1 MIFYVVF
8 IDFYSGM
15 VVAYLCPVMIIED
28 VIEFLKK
35 VPPFQ
40 SLDDAELKSIVEG
53 ISMEFYPKGLTILHQ
68 DGPASEYLRIIKK
81 GGVKVF
87 IKSSDEEEVVID
99 YRSEGDS
106 FGFLS
111 LVSGGRARANVVAVE
126 DTIAYLI
133 NKKTIAS
140 LLDVNPAFTE
150 FFLKSFLNKYI
161 DETYKEMHDK
171 SLLYGSGDKLLFT
184 TPVGELAT
192 KDVVSASQDIT
203 IKEAAGIMSEK
214 RISSLVLVDSEGIPA
229 GIVTDRDLR
238 DKSVSKGR
246 DIKDKVNSIM
256 SVSLIKAEAREYCFE
271 ALLKMIRYNIH
282 HLIVVDEGRL
292 KGMITNHDLMMLQGT
307 SPISIA
313 REIESQQ
320 TIEGLVP
327 AAKKI
332 NTIIGILLKEGARAS
347 NITRII
353 TVINDRLARKILEIA
368 ERNYGSPPVDYCWI
382 AFGSEGR
389 KEQTFKTD
397 QDNAIIYDNPAS
409 EKDDAEVRKYFA
421 EFTRFVRDALVTCG
435 FPLCPADF
443 MASNARWCQ
452 SLEVWKEYFSK
463 WINNPTPEAILR
475 SLIFFDFRPIHGNLK
490 LAEDLRSY
498 LEHYLKNQNIFFAK
512 MAGVITKNR
521 PPLGFFKSFIVL
533 KSGEHKDT
541 LNLKLRGIGP
551 IVDIARLFA
560 LERGVH
566 ETSTLERIKALKA
579 KHPVIS
585 ELGAEIEQAFE
596 FITLLRVH
604 HQIEQIE
611 KSVPPDNF
619 INPGKLS
626 NLEKKSLKE
635 SFQVILKV
643 QDAIVEIYRAGMVN
657 Q

>member
-1 MIFYVVF
+1 M
-8 IDFYSGM
+8 
-15 VVAYLCPVMIIED
+15 MIIED
-28 VIEFLKK
+28 VIDFLKK

-40 SLDDAELKSIVEG
+40 SLDDAELKSIAEG
-53 ISMEFYPKGLTILHQ
+53 VSMEFYPKGLTILHQ
-68 DGPASEYLRIIKK
+68 DGPPSEYLRIIKK

-87 IKSSDEEEVVID
+87 IKSGDEEEVVID
-99 YRSEGDS
+99 YRSEGDA

-111 LVSGGRARANVVAVE
+111 LVSGDRSRANVVAVE

-133 NKKTIAS
+133 NKKTIAG
-140 LLDVNPAFTE
+140 LLDSNPAFTE

-161 DETYKEMHDK
+161 DKTYKEMHNK
-171 SLLYGSGDKLLFT
+171 SLLYGGGDKLLFT

-192 KDVVSASQDIT
+192 KDVVTASQDIT

-214 RISSLVLVDSEGIPA
+214 RISSLVLVDPEGVPA

-238 DKSVSKGR
+238 DKVVSKAR

-292 KGMITNHDLMMLQGT
+292 KGIITNHDLMMLQGT

-327 AAKKI
+327 PAGKI

-353 TVINDRLARKILEIA
+353 TEINDRLVRNILEIA
-368 ERNYGSPPVDYCWI
+368 ERKYGSPPVDYCWVV
-382 AFGSEGR
+382 FGSEGR

-409 EKDDAEVRKYFA
+409 EKDETEIRKYFS
-421 EFTRFVRDALVTCG
+421 EFTRFVRDALVSCG

-452 SLEVWKEYFSK
+452 SLDVWKEYFSK
-463 WINNPTPEAILR
+463 WINNPTPDALLM

-498 LEHYLKNQNIFFAK
+498 LGQHLKNQNIFFAR

-521 PPLGFFKSFIVL
+521 PPLGFFRSFIVE

-551 IVDIARLFA
+551 IVDLARLFA

-566 ETSTLERIKALKA
+566 ETSTLERIKALKD

-585 ELGAEIEQAFE
+585 ELGAELEQAFE

-611 KSVPPDNF
+611 ESIPPDNF
-619 INPGKLS
+619 INPDKLS

-635 SFQVILKV
+635 SFQLILKV

>member
-1 MIFYVVF
+1 M
-8 IDFYSGM
+8 
-15 VVAYLCPVMIIED
+15 MIIED
-28 VIEFLKK
+28 IIDFLKK

-40 SLDDAELKSIVEG
+40 SLADAELKRIAEG

-68 DGPASEYLRIIKK
+68 DGPPSEYLRIIKK

-87 IKSSDEEEVVID
+87 IKSGDEEEVVID
-99 YRSEGDS
+99 YRSEGDA

-111 LVSGGRARANVVAVE
+111 LVGGDRSRANVVAVE

-133 NKKTIAS
+133 NRKTITG
-140 LLDVNPAFTE
+140 LLDSNSAFTE

-161 DETYKEMHDK
+161 DKTYKEMHNK
-171 SLLYGSGDKLLFT
+171 SLLYGGGDKLLFT

-192 KDVVSASQDIT
+192 KDVVTASQDIT

-214 RISSLVLVDSEGIPA
+214 RISSLVLVDSEGVPA

-238 DKSVSKGR
+238 DKIVSKGR
-246 DIKDKVNSIM
+246 DIKDKVSSIM

-292 KGMITNHDLMMLQGT
+292 KGIITNHDLMMLQGT

-327 AAKKI
+327 PSRKI
-332 NTIIGILLKEGARAS
+332 NTIISILLKEGAKAS

-353 TVINDRLARKILEIA
+353 TEINDRLIRNILEIA
-368 ERNYGSPPVDYCWI
+368 ERKYGSPPVDYCWVV
-382 AFGSEGR
+382 FGSEGR

-397 QDNAIIYDNPAS
+397 QDNAIIYDNPEL
-409 EKDDAEVRKYFA
+409 EKDEIEIRKYFS
-421 EFTRFVRDALVTCG
+421 EFTHFVRDALVSCG

-452 SLEVWKEYFSK
+452 SLNVWKEYFSK
-463 WINNPTPEAILR
+463 WISNPTPEALLM

-498 LEHYLKNQNIFFAK
+498 LERHLKNQNIFFAK
-512 MAGVITKNR
+512 MAGIITKNR
-521 PPLGFFKSFIVL
+521 PPLGFFRSIIVE
-533 KSGEHKDT
+533 KSGEHKDA

-551 IVDIARLFA
+551 VVDIARLFA
-560 LERGVH
+560 LERGVR
-566 ETSTLERIKALKA
+566 ETSTLERIKALKD

-585 ELGAEIEQAFE
+585 ELGSELEQAFE
-596 FITLLRVH
+596 FISLLRVH
-604 HQIEQIE
+604 HQIGQIE
-611 KSVPPDNF
+611 ESVPPDNF
-619 INPGKLS
+619 INPEKLS

-635 SFQVILKV
+635 SFQLILKV
-643 QDAIVEIYRAGMVN
+643 QDAIIEIYRAGMVN